1 MAMLEVRDLRKSF
14 YTYAKPGLQAGIFH
28 KPGARKVVSQ
38 LDVLK
43 GVDLTVNKG
52 DVVAILGPSGSG
64 KTTFLRCL
72 NFLETTDSGTL
83 IFDGEQFDLG
93 KITKAD
99 IARLRKKTAFVFQNY
114 NLFRNKT
121 ALQNVTEGLVIA
133 RKMPKAQADAIGM
146 KMLEKVGLADRADS
160 YPRQLSGGQQQRVA
174 IARALATDPE
184 ILYFDEP
191 TSALD
196 PELTGEVLAV
206 MRQLAE
212 EGMTMLVVTHEM
224 GFARGVS
231 SKTVFMENGV
241 VVEAAPSQEFFAHPK
256 EERTREFF
264 AKLNRRTERNPT
276 MKRRTFISL
285 MSVMAA
291 AGVLSLSGC
300 SSSNNTAA
308 STAGT
313 AASGAASAG
322 GDLLS
327 AIQNRGTLIVALE
340 GAWQPWSFHDADDT
354 LVGYDVEVSRAI
366 AEKLGVE
373 PEYVESDWDSLFA
386 GMDAGRYDMVCNG
399 VEVTE
404 ERSKTYDFTTP
415 YGYIHTALAVKK
427 DNDSIASFEDLDGK
441 TTANSL
447 ASTYMELAESY
458 GATVQGIDTLEETIQ
473 LLTAGRIDATLNADV
488 SFYDYLNVHPDADFK
503 LVAFTEEASHVA
515 IPLRKGDETAT
526 LLEAINSAIE
536 ELRADGTLSELG
548 EKYFGHDISSEN

>member
-1 MAMLEVRDLRKSF
+1 
-14 YTYAKPGLQAGIFH
+14 
-28 KPGARKVVSQ
+28 
-38 LDVLK
+38 
-43 GVDLTVNKG
+43 
-52 DVVAILGPSGSG
+52 
-64 KTTFLRCL
+64 
-72 NFLETTDSGTL
+72 
-83 IFDGEQFDLG
+83 
-93 KITKAD
+93 
-99 IARLRKKTAFVFQNY
+99 
-114 NLFRNKT
+114 
-121 ALQNVTEGLVIA
+121 
-133 RKMPKAQADAIGM
+133 
-146 KMLEKVGLADRADS
+146 
-160 YPRQLSGGQQQRVA
+160 
-174 IARALATDPE
+174 
-184 ILYFDEP
+184 
-191 TSALD
+191 
-196 PELTGEVLAV
+196 
-206 MRQLAE
+206 
-212 EGMTMLVVTHEM
+212 
-224 GFARGVS
+224 
-231 SKTVFMENGV
+231 
-241 VVEAAPSQEFFAHPK
+241 
-256 EERTREFF
+256 
-264 AKLNRRTERNPT
+264 

-300 SSSNNTAA
+300 SSSNNPAA

-313 AASGAASAG
+313 AASSAASAG

-327 AIQNRGTLIVALE
+327 TIQSRGTLIVALE
-340 GAWQPWSFHDADDT
+340 GAWQPWSYHDESDT

-427 DNDSIASFEDLDGK
+427 DNDSITSFEDLDGK

-526 LLEAINSAIE
+526 LLEAINNAIE
-536 ELRADGTLSELG
+536 ELRADGTLTELS
-548 EKYFGHDISSEN
+548 EKYFGQDISSEN